1 MECKNFVKLIEQESY
16 KFEMFK
22 SDLKFYITSPHIE
35 VLTSHHTF
43 KNVYDYVYY
52 TIDVKSS
59 NRRIKLR
66 DENYDD
72 CNLFKSFLEALE
84 KQMEVNHFKHAY
96 KEMIKFT
103 CSRDEQWIKM
113 NGM

>member
-1 MECKNFVKLIEQESY
+1 MECKNFIKLIDQESY
-16 KFEMFK
+16 GFEVFK
-22 SDLKFYITSPHIE
+22 LDLKFYITSPHIE
-35 VLTSHHTF
+35 ILTSHHTF

-59 NRRIKLR
+59 NKRIKLR

-72 CNLFKSFLEALE
+72 RNLFKSFLEALE
-84 KQMEVNHFKHAY
+84 KQIETCHFECTY

-103 CSRDEQWIKM
+103 CSRDEQWIRQ